1 VLAHPVPAHAARRR
15 RARTAEGRVSGP
27 GVRERLRRVN
37 TPAPDD
43 VAGRLLRT
51 ATDRSGT
58 GPLPWAASPLANAT
72 RVLDVCCGSGPL
84 AEEFSGRWIGVD
96 PAAGPSAGPVVAGV
110 PNALPLCA
118 NAVDGAVLLL
128 ALPRLPDL
136 DGLFAELRRVLRP
149 AGTLVV
155 VVPSASPRSLA
166 ELRTAAVHRSGWTNR
181 SALDRAGWLLAAA
194 DFAVLGD
201 DRGAFTLPLPD
212 AAAANALVA
221 DLPRAGWWPPGIP
234 ADVRRRV
241 AAGLVRRAGPGRVLP
256 VPLRRLVARR

>member
-1 VLAHPVPAHAARRR
+1 M
-15 RARTAEGRVSGP
+15 E
-27 GVRERLRRVN
+27 
-37 TPAPDD
+37 TPPDD

-51 ATDRSGT
+51 ATDRT
-58 GPLPWAASPLANAT
+58 GAGPIAWAASPLANAA
-72 RVLDVCCGSGPL
+72 RVLDLCCGSGPL
-84 AEEFSGRWIGVD
+84 AGEFAGRWVGVD
-96 PAAGPSAGPVVAGV
+96 PAPRPGGPPVVAGLA
-110 PNALPLCA
+110 NALPLRD

-128 ALPRLPDL
+128 TLPRLSDL
-136 DGLFAELRRVLRP
+136 DDVFAELRRVLRP

-155 VVPSASPRSLA
+155 VVPSASPRSLT

-212 AAAANALVA
+212 ANAARALVT
-221 DLPRAGWWPPGIP
+221 DLPRAGWWPPDLP
-234 ADVRRRV
+234 PDTRERV
-241 AAGLVRRAGPGRVLP
+241 AAGLARRAGPGRVLP